1 MTLNRDTASQNHI
14 NFYYFFIYIYTEYC
28 SFIIPNTPARNNTQ
42 KFTQIQQHWCG
53 ALHEPYAVFQR
64 RVYNVDTWKHR
75 GVQPQN

>member
-42 KFTQIQQHWCG
+42 NSLKYNNIGVERYMNLT
-53 ALHEPYAVFQR
+53 PYFNAES
-64 RVYNVDTWKHR
+64 TM
-75 GVQPQN
+75 